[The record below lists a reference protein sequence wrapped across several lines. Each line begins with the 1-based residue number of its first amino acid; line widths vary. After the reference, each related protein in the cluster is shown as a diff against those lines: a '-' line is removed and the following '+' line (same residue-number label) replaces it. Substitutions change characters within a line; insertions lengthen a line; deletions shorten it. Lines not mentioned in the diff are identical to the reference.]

1 MEANRGVVL
10 RLLIYSYD
18 WAPLV
23 GGVQTVTMD
32 LAREV
37 CEWSKANRGRS
48 VDVTL
53 VTATPAGDMSDAT
66 VPFRVIRRP
75 SFVELLA
82 QIRAADVVH
91 LANPT
96 LVPLAVAWLLRK
108 PTVVEHHG
116 YHAVCP
122 NGLLLHKP
130 GNDVCPGYFM
140 ARDYRECVA
149 CCKPT
154 MGRFHASTNL
164 LLTFVRRWLCE
175 RVSANIA
182 ITDHVATRISLPF
195 TQTIYHG
202 VSDRGFEPSDE
213 KSVPGTGLQIGY
225 VGRFVEEKGVPI
237 LLDAGRKLK
246 DDGFSF
252 RLMLIGDGYMRE
264 KLEIE
269 TDRLGIRDRVTFT
282 GYLQGTE
289 LNEALQKIRVL
300 VMPSQSEE
308 TAGLAVM
315 EQMMRGRVVVVA
327 NIGGLTEVVG
337 EAGLKFIPGDSDSL
351 YRCLRELAEDP
362 SKIRT
367 LSIAARDRAL
377 VQFALPV
384 MIESHL
390 SLYQELVR

>member
-1 MEANRGVVL
+1 M

-37 CEWSKANRGRS
+37 CEWSQANLGRA

-53 VTATPAGDMSDAT
+53 ITATPAEGMSDSA

-82 QIRAADVVH
+82 QIRAADIIH

-96 LVPLAVAWLLRK
+96 LVPLAFAWLLGK

-140 ARDYRECVA
+140 AGDYRECVT

-154 MGRFHASTNL
+154 IGRFHASRNL

-195 TQTIYHG
+195 TKTIYHG
-202 VSDRGFEPSDE
+202 VSDRGFETGLE
-213 KSVPGTGLQIGY
+213 KSTSGSGLQIGY

-246 DDGFSF
+246 DAGFSF
-252 RLMLIGDGYMRE
+252 RLVLIGDGDLRE
-264 KLEIE
+264 KLETE

-282 GYLQGTE
+282 GYLRSPE
-289 LNEALQKIRVL
+289 LNDALHKIRVL

-315 EQMMRGRVVVVA
+315 EQMMRGGVVVVA
-327 NIGGLTEVVG
+327 DIGGLTEVVG
-337 EAGLKFIPGDSDSL
+337 EAGLKFVPGDSDSL
-351 YRCLRELAEDP
+351 FRCLRDLAEDP
-362 SKIRT
+362 LKIRT
-367 LSIAARDRAL
+367 LSVAARNRAL
-377 VQFALPV
+377 LQFALPR
-384 MIESHL
+384 MIENHL
-390 SLYQELVR
+390 SLYQELVG

>member
-1 MEANRGVVL
+1 M

-37 CEWSKANRGRS
+37 CEWSKADQGRAI
-48 VDVTL
+48 DVTL
-53 VTATPAGDMSDAT
+53 VTATPAGGMSDSA

-75 SFVELLA
+75 SFVKLLA
-82 QIRAADVVH
+82 QIRAADVIH

-96 LVPLAVAWLLRK
+96 LVPLAAAWLLRK

-140 ARDYRECVA
+140 AGDYRECVS

-154 MGRFHASTNL
+154 MGRFHASSNL

-195 TQTIYHG
+195 TKTIYHG
-202 VSDRGFEPSDE
+202 VSDSGSEAGVE
-213 KSVPGTGLQIGY
+213 KSTSGTGLQIGY

-246 DDGFSF
+246 DAGFSF
-252 RLMLIGDGYMRE
+252 HLMLIGDGYMRE

-282 GYLQGTE
+282 GYLKSTE
-289 LNEALQKIRVL
+289 LNEALHKIRVL

-315 EQMMRGRVVVVA
+315 EQMMRGGVVVVA
-327 NIGGLTEVVG
+327 DIGGLTEVVG
-337 EAGLKFIPGDSDSL
+337 EAGLKFVPGDSHSL
-351 YRCLRELAEDP
+351 YRCLRDLAEDP
-362 SKIRT
+362 FKIRT
-367 LSIAARDRAL
+367 LSIAARNRAL
-377 VQFALPV
+377 LQFALPR

-390 SLYQELVR
+390 SLYQELLG

>member
-1 MEANRGVVL
+1 M

-37 CEWSKANRGRS
+37 CEWSQANQGRA
-48 VDVTL
+48 VDVIL
-53 VTATPAGDMSDAT
+53 VTATPAGGMSDSA

-82 QIRAADVVH
+82 QIRAADVIH

-96 LVPLAVAWLLRK
+96 LVPLAAAWLLRK

-140 ARDYRECVA
+140 AGDYRECVA

-154 MGRFHASTNL
+154 MGRFHASRNL

-195 TQTIYHG
+195 TKTIYHG
-202 VSDRGFEPSDE
+202 VSDRFEADVE
-213 KSVPGTGLQIGY
+213 KSTSETGLQIGY

-252 RLMLIGDGYMRE
+252 HLMLIGDGDMRE

-315 EQMMRGRVVVVA
+315 EQMMRGGVVVVA
-327 NIGGLTEVVG
+327 DIGGLTEVVG
-337 EAGLKFIPGDSDSL
+337 EAGLKFVPGDSDSL

-367 LSIAARDRAL
+367 LSTAARERAL

-390 SLYQELVR
+390 CLYQALVR